1 MNIDIKLHKSD
12 LPDDLNLGN
21 IIAVD
26 GEFMGL
32 NVRRDP
38 LCLIQLSS
46 GKSDAHIIQLDRSN
60 YKAPNLVRILSDE
73 KIFKIFHFGRADIA
87 HIKHYL
93 KTDTKNILDT
103 KIASKLARS
112 YSDNHSL
119 KTLIKEFANVDISKQ
134 FQNSDFGGELSSAQ
148 LKYCANDVIFLHKI
162 HDELNKILIR
172 EKRVELYKDCLKF
185 LKTRVDL
192 DLALF
197 RDDIWSH

>member
-1 MNIDIKLHKSD
+1 MNIDIKLHKND
-12 LPDDLNLGN
+12 LPEDLDLGN
-21 IIAVD
+21 ICSFD
-26 GEFMGL
+26 GEFLGL

-38 LCLIQLSS
+38 LCLIQVSS
-46 GKSDAHIIQLDRSN
+46 GNNDAHIVQLNRETYD
-60 YKAPNLVRILSDE
+60 APNLKKLLSD
-73 KIFKIFHFGRADIA
+73 KNIKKIFHYARADMA

-93 KTDTKNILDT
+93 KIDIENVLDT

-119 KTLIKEFANVDISKQ
+119 KTLIKEFVNIDINKQ
-134 FQNSDFGGELSSAQ
+134 SQSSDFGGNLTQAQ

-162 HDELNKILIR
+162 HEELNKILIR
-172 EKRVELYKDCLKF
+172 ENRINLYNDCLKF

>member
-1 MNIDIKLHKSD
+1 MSNNIHLHKND
-12 LPDDLNLGN
+12 LPDDLKLGN

-38 LCLIQLSS
+38 LCLIQISS
-46 GKSDAHIIQLDRSN
+46 GNSDAHIVQFDRDN
-60 YKAPNLVRILSDE
+60 YNAPNLVKLLKDE
-73 KIFKIFHFGRADIA
+73 NVSKIFHYGRADMS
-87 HIKHYL
+87 HIKYYL
-93 KTDTKNILDT
+93 KTETNNILDT

-119 KTLIKEFANVDISKQ
+119 KTLIKEFANIDISKQ
-134 FQNSDFGGELSSAQ
+134 FQSSDFGGQLSPAQ
-148 LKYCANDVIFLHKI
+148 LKYCANDVIYLHKI
-162 HDELNKILIR
+162 HDNLEKILER
-172 EKRVELYKDCLKF
+172 ENRIKLYKDCLKF

-197 RDDIWSH
+197 KDDIWSH

>member
-1 MNIDIKLHKSD
+1 MSNNIHLHKND

-21 IIAVD
+21 TIAVD

-46 GKSDAHIIQLDRSN
+46 GNSEAHIIQFDRNSYN
-60 YKAPNLVRILSDE
+60 APNLVNLLNDT
-73 KIFKIFHFGRADIA
+73 KITKIFHFGRADMA

-93 KTDTKNILDT
+93 KTETNNILDT

-119 KTLIKEFANVDISKQ
+119 KTLIKEFINIDISKQ
-134 FQNSDFGGELSSAQ
+134 FQNSDFGGELTPAQ
-148 LKYCANDVIFLHKI
+148 LKYCANDVIYLHKI
-162 HDELNKILIR
+162 HDELEKILKR
-172 EKRVELYKDCLKF
+172 ENRMELYKDCLKF
-185 LKTRVDL
+185 LKTRVNL